1 MFLLCLNAPR
11 KREFTFS
18 LWTGCMRTICGDE
31 TGQRQTHTDQQK
43 QSRKHKQNQRRCHRW
58 WSAEDDK
65 YQDIMVNYG
74 HQRFKSI
81 QCLSCIGR
89 RRKGGA
95 HWRWSIFNSSVVY
108 VLHVCEC
115 TVFVCVPCVSPVK
128 GINPEQ
134 YIWYAHRG
142 FYKGDNRRQNPR
154 RCIYN
159 SLITLTAFIFTIFIA
174 YL

>member
-1 MFLLCLNAPR
+1 MRRAKGKHTQTNRNSHANTNR
-11 KREFTFS
+11 TS
-18 LWTGCMRTICGDE
+18 AAVTGDEVRRTINTKTSWWIMDIRDLNQFSAFHASGD
-31 TGQRQTHTDQQK
+31 G
-43 QSRKHKQNQRRCHRW
+43 
-58 WSAEDDK
+58 
-65 YQDIMVNYG
+65 
-74 HQRFKSI
+74 
-81 QCLSCIGR
+81 GR
-89 RRKGGA
+89 GGA